1 MVGKTSKV
9 TKKESAKSLTR
20 KGHLKSLKIK
30 WFLKSLKKRQSKN
43 KKDTNEK
50 KTHLANSEQSLDKI
64 VEKAGESQMRFGE
77 DLEEAN
83 LNVDQADYSKSK
95 AA

>member
-1 MVGKTSKV
+1 M
-9 TKKESAKSLTR
+9 
-20 KGHLKSLKIK
+20 
-30 WFLKSLKKRQSKN
+30 
-43 KKDTNEK
+43 
-50 KTHLANSEQSLDKI
+50 ANSEQSLDKI

-95 AA
+95 AALISDFKQYQPKID